1 MAKKLTIKDIATL
14 AGVGKSTVS
23 RVLNQ
28 DSKVSAETRA
38 KIQAIIQA
46 NNFTPSQ
53 SARAMRGQGNPMIG
67 IIVTRLSSNAEN
79 QALSAMLPLL
89 YAANCEP
96 IIVESQMEMHRLQE
110 HLKFFQQ
117 RRVDGVI
124 LFAFSGLEEQDL
136 QGWQKNLVVIARHYP
151 RFSCVYYDEQR
162 AVTLLLEKLLQQGHQ
177 KIAYLGVQES
187 DMTTGYLRYQAYL
200 RFCQTNQLSPY
211 AVLGELSY
219 DSAYQLAS
227 AVDFSQVSAIVCATD
242 TLAIGVV
249 KWLQENKTTNIAVAG
264 IGNNPLLRFLFPEV
278 LSIDLGFTTAGKQA
292 IAQLFNL
299 LNKGKIEVNCIECKL
314 VNNH

>member
-1 MAKKLTIKDIATL
+1 MAKKLTIKDIAAL

-28 DSKVSAETRA
+28 DSKVSAETRE

-46 NNFTPSQ
+46 HNFTPSQ

-136 QGWQKNLVVIARHYP
+136 QGWEKKLVVIARHYP
-151 RFSCVYYDEQR
+151 QFSCVYYDEQR

-187 DMTTGYLRYQAYL
+187 DMTTGYLRHQAYV
-200 RFCQTNQLSPY
+200 RFCQDHQLTPN

-227 AVDFSQVSAIVCATD
+227 AVDFSRISAIVCATD

-249 KWLQENKTTNIAVAG
+249 KWLQEHHITHISVAG
-264 IGNNPLLRFLFPEV
+264 IGNNPLLRFLFPQT
-278 LSIDLGFTTAGKQA
+278 LSVDLGFTTAGKQA
-292 IAQLFNL
+292 VKQLFDL
-299 LNKGKIEVNCIECKL
+299 LENREIKASCIDCGL
-314 VNNH
+314 V

>member
-1 MAKKLTIKDIATL
+1 MAKKLTIKDIAAL

-28 DSKVSAETRA
+28 DSKVSVETRE

-46 NNFTPSQ
+46 HNFTPSQ

-136 QGWQKNLVVIARHYP
+136 QGWEKKLVVIARHYP
-151 RFSCVYYDEQR
+151 QFSCVYYDEQR

-187 DMTTGYLRYQAYL
+187 DMTTGYLRHQAYV
-200 RFCQTNQLSPY
+200 RFCQDHQLTPN

-227 AVDFSQVSAIVCATD
+227 VVDFSRISAIVCATD

-249 KWLQENKTTNIAVAG
+249 KWLQEHHITHISVAG
-264 IGNNPLLRFLFPEV
+264 IGNNPLLRFLFPQT
-278 LSIDLGFTTAGKQA
+278 LSVDLGFTTAGKQA
-292 IAQLFNL
+292 VKQLFDL
-299 LNKGKIEVNCIECKL
+299 LENREIKASCIDCG
-314 VNNH
+314 VV

>member
-1 MAKKLTIKDIATL
+1 MAKKLTIKDIAAL

-28 DSKVSAETRA
+28 DSKVSAETRE

-46 NNFTPSQ
+46 HNFTPSQ

-136 QGWQKNLVVIARHYP
+136 QGWEKKLVVIARHYP
-151 RFSCVYYDEQR
+151 QFSCVYYDEQR
-162 AVTLLLEKLLQQGHQ
+162 AVTLPLEKLLQQGHQ

-187 DMTTGYLRYQAYL
+187 DMTTGYLRHQAYV
-200 RFCQTNQLSPY
+200 RFCQDHQLTPN

-227 AVDFSQVSAIVCATD
+227 VVDFSRISAIVCATD

-249 KWLQENKTTNIAVAG
+249 KWLQEHHITHISVAG
-264 IGNNPLLRFLFPEV
+264 IGNNPLLRFLFPQT
-278 LSIDLGFTTAGKQA
+278 LSVDLGFTTAGKQA
-292 IAQLFNL
+292 VKQLFDL
-299 LNKGKIEVNCIECKL
+299 LENSEIKASCIDCGL
-314 VNNH
+314 V

>member
-1 MAKKLTIKDIATL
+1 MAKKLTIKDIAAL

-28 DSKVSAETRA
+28 DSKVSAETRE

-46 NNFTPSQ
+46 HNFTPSQ

-89 YAANCEP
+89 YAVNCEP

-136 QGWQKNLVVIARHYP
+136 QGWEKKLVVIARHYP
-151 RFSCVYYDEQR
+151 QFSCVYYDEQR

-187 DMTTGYLRYQAYL
+187 DMTTGYLRHQAYV
-200 RFCQTNQLSPY
+200 RFCQDHQLTPN

-219 DSAYQLAS
+219 DSAYQLS
-227 AVDFSQVSAIVCATD
+227 SVVDFSRISAIVCATD

-249 KWLQENKTTNIAVAG
+249 KWLQEHHITHISVAG
-264 IGNNPLLRFLFPEV
+264 IGNNPLLRFLFPQT
-278 LSIDLGFTTAGKQA
+278 LSVDLGFTTAGKQA
-292 IAQLFNL
+292 VKQLFDL
-299 LNKGKIEVNCIECKL
+299 LENREIKASCIDCGL
-314 VNNH
+314 V

>member
-1 MAKKLTIKDIATL
+1 MAKKLTIKDIAAL

-28 DSKVSAETRA
+28 DSKVSAETRE

-46 NNFTPSQ
+46 HNFTPSQ

-89 YAANCEP
+89 YASNCEP
-96 IIVESQMEMHRLQE
+96 IIVESQMEMHRLRE

-136 QGWQKNLVVIARHYP
+136 QGWEKKLVVITRYYP
-151 RFSCVYYDEQR
+151 QFSCVYYDEQR

-187 DMTTGYLRYQAYL
+187 DMTTGYLRHQAYV
-200 RFCQTNQLSPY
+200 RFCQDHQLTPN

-227 AVDFSQVSAIVCATD
+227 VVDFSRISAIVCATD

-249 KWLQENKTTNIAVAG
+249 KWLQEHHITHISVAG
-264 IGNNPLLRFLFPEV
+264 IGNNPLLRFLFPQT
-278 LSIDLGFTTAGKQA
+278 LSVDLGFTTAGKQA
-292 IAQLFNL
+292 VKQLFDL
-299 LNKGKIEVNCIECKL
+299 LENREIKASCIDCGL
-314 VNNH
+314 V

>member
-1 MAKKLTIKDIATL
+1 MAKKLTIKDIAAL

-28 DSKVSAETRA
+28 DSKVSAETRE

-46 NNFTPSQ
+46 HNFTPSQ

-124 LFAFSGLEEQDL
+124 LFAFSGLKEQDL
-136 QGWQKNLVVIARHYP
+136 QGWEKKLVVIARHYP
-151 RFSCVYYDEQR
+151 QFSCVYYDEQR

-187 DMTTGYLRYQAYL
+187 DMTTGYLRHQAYV
-200 RFCQTNQLSPY
+200 RFCQDHQLTPN

-227 AVDFSQVSAIVCATD
+227 AVDFSRISAIVCATD

-249 KWLQENKTTNIAVAG
+249 KWLQEHHITHISVAG
-264 IGNNPLLRFLFPEV
+264 IGNTPLLRFLFPQT
-278 LSIDLGFTTAGKQA
+278 LSVDLGFTTAGKQA
-292 IAQLFNL
+292 VKQLFDL
-299 LNKGKIEVNCIECKL
+299 LENREIKASCIDCG
-314 VNNH
+314 VV

>member
-1 MAKKLTIKDIATL
+1 MAKKLTIKDIAAL

-28 DSKVSAETRA
+28 DSKVSAETRE

-46 NNFTPSQ
+46 HNFTPSQ

-136 QGWQKNLVVIARHYP
+136 QGWEKKLVVIARHYP
-151 RFSCVYYDEQR
+151 QFSCVYYDEQR

-187 DMTTGYLRYQAYL
+187 DMTTGYLRHQAYV
-200 RFCQTNQLSPY
+200 RFCQDHQLTPN

-227 AVDFSQVSAIVCATD
+227 AVDFSQISAIVCATD
-242 TLAIGVV
+242 TLTIGVV
-249 KWLQENKTTNIAVAG
+249 KWLQEHHITHISVAG
-264 IGNNPLLRFLFPEV
+264 IGNNPLLRFLFPQT
-278 LSIDLGFTTAGKQA
+278 LSVDLGFTTAGKQA
-292 IAQLFNL
+292 VKQLFDL
-299 LNKGKIEVNCIECKL
+299 LENREIKASCIDCKL
-314 VNNH
+314 V

>member
-1 MAKKLTIKDIATL
+1 MAKKLTIKDIAAL

-28 DSKVSAETRA
+28 DSKVSAETRE

-46 NNFTPSQ
+46 HNFTPSQ

-124 LFAFSGLEEQDL
+124 LFAFSDLEEQNL
-136 QGWQKNLVVIARHYP
+136 QGWEKKLVVIARHYP
-151 RFSCVYYDEQR
+151 QFSCVYYDEQR

-187 DMTTGYLRYQAYL
+187 DMTTGYLRHQAYL
-200 RFCQTNQLSPY
+200 RFCQDHQLTPN
-211 AVLGELSY
+211 AVLGKLSY

-227 AVDFSQVSAIVCATD
+227 AVDFSQISAIVCATD

-249 KWLQENKTTNIAVAG
+249 KWLQEHQITHISVAG
-264 IGNNPLLRFLFPEV
+264 IGNNPLLRFLFPQT
-278 LSIDLGFTTAGKQA
+278 LSVDLGFTTAGKQA
-292 IAQLFNL
+292 VKQLFCL
-299 LNKGKIEVNCIECKL
+299 LKKGEIKASCIDCG
-314 VNNH
+314 VV

>member
-1 MAKKLTIKDIATL
+1 MAKKLTIKDIAAL

-28 DSKVSAETRA
+28 DSKVSAETRE

-46 NNFTPSQ
+46 HNFTPSQ

-117 RRVDGVI
+117 RRVNGVI

-136 QGWQKNLVVIARHYP
+136 QGWEKKLVVIARHYP
-151 RFSCVYYDEQR
+151 QFSCVYYDEQR

-187 DMTTGYLRYQAYL
+187 DMTTGYLRHQAYV
-200 RFCQTNQLSPY
+200 RFCQDHQLTPN

-227 AVDFSQVSAIVCATD
+227 VVDFSRISAIVCATD

-249 KWLQENKTTNIAVAG
+249 KWLQEHHITHISVAG
-264 IGNNPLLRFLFPEV
+264 IGNNPLLRFLFPQT
-278 LSIDLGFTTAGKQA
+278 LSVDLGFTTAGKQA
-292 IAQLFNL
+292 VKQLFDL
-299 LNKGKIEVNCIECKL
+299 LENSEIKASCIDCGL
-314 VNNH
+314 V

>member
-1 MAKKLTIKDIATL
+1 MAKKLTIKDIAAL

-28 DSKVSAETRA
+28 DSKVSAETRE

-46 NNFTPSQ
+46 HNFTPSQ

-124 LFAFSGLEEQDL
+124 LFAFSSLEEQDL
-136 QGWQKNLVVIARHYP
+136 QGWEKKLVVIARHYP
-151 RFSCVYYDEQR
+151 QFSCVYYDEQR

-187 DMTTGYLRYQAYL
+187 DMTTGYLRHQAYV
-200 RFCQTNQLSPY
+200 RFCQDHQLTPN

-227 AVDFSQVSAIVCATD
+227 AVDFSRISAIVCATD

-249 KWLQENKTTNIAVAG
+249 KWLQEHHITHISVAG
-264 IGNNPLLRFLFPEV
+264 IGNNPLLRFLFPQT
-278 LSIDLGFTTAGKQA
+278 LSVDLGFTTAGKQA
-292 IAQLFNL
+292 VKQLFDL
-299 LNKGKIEVNCIECKL
+299 LENREIKARCIDCGL
-314 VNNH
+314 V